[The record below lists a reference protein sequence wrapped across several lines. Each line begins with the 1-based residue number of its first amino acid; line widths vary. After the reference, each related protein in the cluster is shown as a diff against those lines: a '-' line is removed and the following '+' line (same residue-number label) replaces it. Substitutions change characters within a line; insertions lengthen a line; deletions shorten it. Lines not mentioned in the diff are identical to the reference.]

1 MILGNMILGNIYKSA
16 LENMNEAVYIRDLDK
31 NIIYMNPASEALTGW
46 SFKEARGKKCR
57 EVFGDGTEDCPEKGL
72 HLGENRLNARSGE
85 VRHVLQSTSPL
96 YRGKTVHG
104 AIVVLRDITPPGDL
118 TGDNVPPLL
127 ALQNEIRQ
135 RRTAEDALVNSE
147 NLLSEVFESIKD
159 GITVMDTD
167 LTIRRVNGI
176 MKGWYPQK
184 LPLEGKKCYECFH
197 GSSEPCDP
205 CPAVRC
211 IKSGKTEKEI
221 VPGLP
226 GSSLE
231 WIELYSY
238 PIKDPDSGE
247 ITGIVELVRDIT
259 QRRLDEEKRLKLEA
273 QFQQAQKFESLNVMA
288 GSIAHSFNNLLM
300 IVLGNL
306 ELAQWDRGE
315 GAAGNEHILN
325 ARKAAKRAADLST
338 LMLTYVGQSRTEPE
352 TVDLTQLLEDMTG
365 TLEALTAKNVSLII
379 KPVRKALM
387 VKCDPDQVR
396 RILRNLVTN
405 GVEAVGENQGT
416 VSVSTGTMYCQ
427 TSFLQQTVSGEDL
440 DEGDYVFIEVS
451 DNGCGMDDETRQKIF
466 DPFFTT
472 RETGRGLGLSTVLG
486 FVRGNKGAIYVD
498 TQSTEPRKG
507 TTIRVLFPNL
517 ETTPKETPREAPK
530 KVPVEVPVKMPE
542 RAHKPERQ
550 RKQEIVYTVL
560 VVDEDETVLELGKD
574 MLEEL
579 GFNALTAL
587 NGREAVEIF
596 ERRKKEIACI
606 MLDMNLPDIGV
617 DHALMEIKRI
627 DPDIPVIISSGYANN
642 SMKKLIQDMS
652 IAGFLQKPY
661 TLAKLSSGFKK
672 ILGL

>member
-1 MILGNMILGNIYKSA
+1 MILGNTILGNIYKSA

-72 HLGENRLNARSGE
+72 HLRENRLNARSGE
-85 VRHVLQSTSPL
+85 VRQVLQSTSPL
-96 YRGKTVHG
+96 YRGKTVNG

-184 LPLEGKKCYECFH
+184 LPLEGKTCYECFH
-197 GSSEPCDP
+197 GSSKPCDP

-231 WIELYSY
+231 WIELFSY

-352 TVDLTQLLEDMTG
+352 TVDLTRLLEDMTG

-379 KPVRKALM
+379 KPARKSLM

-405 GVEAVGENQGT
+405 AVEAVGENQGT
-416 VSVSTGTMYCQ
+416 VSVSTGTMFCQ

-530 KVPVEVPVKMPE
+530 KVPVKVPENIPE
-542 RAHKPERQ
+542 RVHKSERQ

-596 ERRKKEIACI
+596 EHRKKDINCI

-627 DPDIPVIISSGYANN
+627 DPDIPVIISSGYADNN
-642 SMKKLIQDMS
+642 MKKQLQS
-652 IAGFLQKPY
+652 LPVAGFLQKPY
-661 TLAKLSSGFKK
+661 TLSKLSSGFKK
-672 ILGL
+672 LFGL